1 MKQEIFYN
9 TIEEMID
16 DLSSENL
23 IDLLNEYNKYIISFY
38 EYHDKGEEPVSLL
51 EFFHNDY
58 FAE

>member
-9 TIEEMID
+9 TIEEMVN

-23 IDLLNEYNKYIISFY
+23 IDLLNEYGNYIINFY
-38 EYHDKGEEPVSLL
+38 EYHDKGEEPVCLL

-58 FAE
+58 FV